1 MADDDELPFDVHVE
15 RFPTWGVAMSALSIV
30 IAIAVGLDKVT
41 SLLLVIPFGASTAA
55 RRFSVIPME
64 ASIDADGLWFG
75 ETLVAPRADI
85 VDAWA
90 DPDDTDH
97 RVSIAL
103 TSDELFVV
111 HLVNAEQARRFA
123 NELAPAN
130 ADHAVAGVRP
140 RAIDAVYPLRLLA
153 ITGMLL
159 ATAGWK
165 NPPAAL
171 LILFFALGA
180 YGFVVATQ
188 IRSGPD
194 GLTLRRFARER
205 QIPWSDV
212 TGDLLDELPAR
223 VVRSPLLA
231 TSSWTKKAHAR
242 VIAHAKAQLEK
253 RNATRK

>member
-1 MADDDELPFDVHVE
+1 M
-15 RFPTWGVAMSALSIV
+15 WGVVMSALAIV
-30 IAIAVGLDKVT
+30 IAIAVALDKVT

-55 RRFSVIPME
+55 RRFSVTPVA

-75 ETLVAPRADI
+75 DTLVAPRADI

-97 RVSIAL
+97 RVSVAL
-103 TSDELFVV
+103 KSDELFII
-111 HLVNAEQARRFA
+111 HLVNAEQAKRFA
-123 NELAPAN
+123 NELTAAKN
-130 ADHAVAGVRP
+130 THAVAGVRP

-171 LILFFALGA
+171 LVIFFALGA

-188 IRSGPD
+188 IRSGPE
-194 GLTLRRFARER
+194 GLTLRKFTGER
-205 QIPWSDV
+205 IIPWSEV
-212 TGDLLDELPAR
+212 TEDLLATLPAR
-223 VVRSPLLA
+223 VVRNPLLA
-231 TSSWTKKAHAR
+231 TSAWTKKAHAR
-242 VIAHAKAQLEK
+242 VIDHARAQMEK
-253 RNATRK
+253 RREG